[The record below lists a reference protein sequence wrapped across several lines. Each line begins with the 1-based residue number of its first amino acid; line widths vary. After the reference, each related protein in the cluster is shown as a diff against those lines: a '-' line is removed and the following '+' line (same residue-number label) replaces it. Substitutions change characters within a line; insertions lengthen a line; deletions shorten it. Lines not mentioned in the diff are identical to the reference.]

1 MQTFLPYKEY
11 QLWRKADNNVMF
23 AFIAQKL
30 MEVDVQF
37 FRDKIVE
44 ERIAFYVEVRL
55 GYDFSRSLGHSLDL
69 GTSPRFYRVDPSQL
83 SASQQ
88 AYLRDNK
95 RKLDK
100 EPPKLCSF
108 HQQDTVLVDF
118 VDCLLYFILNHS
130 VIVLDVLTIVQ
141 YKCADFMYNYMQMLQ
156 DKRSKTTSDIES
168 KMVKALGGFQLSL
181 STLLLLLLFSWSLP
195 LSLSGN
201 CVSGKLHQKT
211 SSYYDIR
218 ICTSKTQFLR
228 YLQRSNFWDYRY
240 LSATSCLILQDEKI
254 IKNHNIC
261 SIPGE

>member
-1 MQTFLPYKEY
+1 
-11 QLWRKADNNVMF
+11 MF

-30 MEVDVQF
+30 MEGDVQF

-44 ERIAFYVEVRL
+44 ERIAFYVEVRV

-181 STLLLLLLFSWSLP
+181 STLLFFLIIVIVIVIVRELCQWETSSKNFFVLRHSHLHFKNAILAVFATQQFLGLP
-195 LSLSGN
+195 LSFGHVLSHLTG
-201 CVSGKLHQKT
+201 
-211 SSYYDIR
+211 
-218 ICTSKTQFLR
+218 
-228 YLQRSNFWDYRY
+228 
-240 LSATSCLILQDEKI
+240 
-254 IKNHNIC
+254 
-261 SIPGE
+261 

>member
-1 MQTFLPYKEY
+1 
-11 QLWRKADNNVMF
+11 MF

-30 MEVDVQF
+30 MEGDVQF

-44 ERIAFYVEVRL
+44 ERIAFYVEVRV

-181 STLLLLLLFSWSLP
+181 STLLFFCNHCHCHCHCQGIVSVGNFIKKLLRTTTFASALQKRNSCGICNAAISGTTAIFRPLL
-195 LSLSGN
+195 
-201 CVSGKLHQKT
+201 V
-211 SSYYDIR
+211 SSYR
-218 ICTSKTQFLR
+218 MRKLSKITIFVLFQA
-228 YLQRSNFWDYRY
+228 SKAW
-240 LSATSCLILQDEKI
+240 
-254 IKNHNIC
+254 
-261 SIPGE
+261 